1 MKGIPIMTGFGKN
14 KENGFSRIALTLL
27 LPFIILVIVYAVY
40 KLFFIPEPVVNGIE
54 GFELLPAHKTV
65 RLSSENIISI
75 DVSVYQNGK
84 EVNLLKDAS
93 EIGERIYNL
102 EIKPRELGLA
112 DGRAIVTVKAKSGI
126 LKKVQYDIEAVID
139 TVPPVVEV
147 LRAPSFIYRG
157 GAGFA
162 VLKGRGA
169 DSVFV
174 KLVSPEKNGRQ
185 EIIFKAFK
193 ASEGTDLGP
202 EQLEAAVTGS
212 QKKGARSIQPAVD
225 YYIFLPAP
233 FDISKD
239 AMYFAVATDIA
250 GNQGIKALP
259 TSIRPKKYKISSIN
273 IDDSFVKR
281 VLSPL
286 LNRINIS
293 DPVAAFKTVNE
304 EWRENSHE
312 RLMDIAQDTEGKIL
326 WNGRFLQLKN
336 SKVMGTYGDKRSYF
350 YKGKEIGR
358 SVHLG
363 YDLASFANSPVGASN
378 SGIVRFAGDFGI
390 FGNTVII
397 DHGLGLM
404 TLYGHLSMILVDEGQ
419 EVEKGEIIAKT
430 GSTGLAGGDHL
441 HFGVLIHG
449 YEVSPLYW
457 WDSRWIQ
464 VNVTDF
470 LDR

>member
-1 MKGIPIMTGFGKN
+1 MTGFGKN

-40 KLFFIPEPVVNGIE
+40 KLFFIPEPVVSGIE
-54 GFELLPAHKTV
+54 GFDLLPAHKSV
-65 RLSSENIISI
+65 RLSGENIISI
-75 DVSVYQNGK
+75 DISVYQNGK
-84 EVNLLKDAS
+84 EIILLEDTP
-93 EIGERIYNL
+93 EIGERLYTL

-112 DGRAIVTVKAKSGI
+112 DGRAIVTIKAKSGI

-147 LRAPSFIYRG
+147 VRSPSFVYQGGVGFALLRA
-157 GAGFA
+157 
-162 VLKGRGA
+162 RGA

-174 KLVSPEKNGRQ
+174 KLVSPAEQGRQ
-185 EIIFKAFK
+185 EIILKAFNVSVETNLE
-193 ASEGTDLGP
+193 SEQQNVP
-202 EQLEAAVTGS
+202 VTGS
-212 QKKGARSIQPAVD
+212 RKNGTSSRQPVAD
-225 YYIFLPAP
+225 YYLFLPAP
-233 FDISKD
+233 FDIGQD

-259 TSIRPKKYKISSIN
+259 TSIRPKKYQTSSIK

-293 DPVAAFKTVNE
+293 DPVAAFKTINE
-304 EWRENSHE
+304 EWRENSHK
-312 RLMDIAQDTEGKIL
+312 RLMDIAQASEGEIL
-326 WNGRFLQLKN
+326 WEGRFLQLKN

-350 YKGKEIGR
+350 YKGKKISK

-378 SGIVRFAGDFGI
+378 SGIVRFAGELGI
-390 FGNTVII
+390 FGNTIII

-419 EVEKGEIIAKT
+419 EVGKGEIIAKT

-457 WDSRWIQ
+457 WDLRWIQ
-464 VNVTDF
+464 VHVMDF
-470 LDR
+470 LNR